1 LALIQKEI
9 RIVKNKI
16 GIALVMVLGLS
27 GSAWAAQDKT
37 NQAPQE
43 LRVELNL
50 MDGSRIIG
58 VPTIESVPIQTSYAK
73 MVVPLKQVLAIKVD
87 ENHETASLD
96 LRNGDKLKGVINME
110 PIKLET
116 LFGKVS
122 VGIEHIMDC
131 RVLLAGGTLP
141 DALKQGLVLY
151 YPFDKDEGKR
161 VTDASGKNNQGD
173 VLGAKWTSKGKVG
186 GAFRFG
192 GRRERIEVADSKD
205 FSLRLTEDKT
215 YALWWKPEGDFQHK
229 CLIAKWDLA
238 RNGLGMNLLT
248 LSSEGAY
255 YATFQTDHWAQY
267 AVSFSRA
274 EWNHATLVCK
284 AGTWRMF
291 HNAVECPIARNMG
304 IPHSVDKTVN
314 TPLEVGGTSV
324 ADYGFEG
331 LIDEL
336 MIFDRA
342 LSDVEVKQ
350 LYDAQK

>member
-1 LALIQKEI
+1 MTGIAFLVALALS
-9 RIVKNKI
+9 
-16 GIALVMVLGLS
+16 AT
-27 GSAWAAQDKT
+27 AWAGPSLT
-37 NQAPQE
+37 NQAPSE
-43 LRVELNL
+43 LRLELNL
-50 MDGSRIIG
+50 SDGSRLIG
-58 VPTIESVPIQTSYAK
+58 LPAIEAVPVQTSYAK
-73 MVVPLKQVLAIKVD
+73 MVIPLKQVLSIKVD
-87 ENHETASLD
+87 ENHETASLE
-96 LRNGDKLKGVINME
+96 LRNGDKVKGVINRD
-110 PIKLET
+110 PLLLET
-116 LFGKVS
+116 RFGKVS
-122 VGIEHIMDC
+122 VGVEHIMNC
-131 RVLLAGGTLP
+131 RVILAGGTLP

-151 YPFDKDEGKR
+151 YPFDKDEGER

-173 VLGAKWTSKGKVG
+173 VRGAKWTPKGKAG

-192 GRRERIEVADSKD
+192 GRKERIEVADSKD
-205 FSLRLTEDKT
+205 LSLRRTEDKT

-267 AVSFSRA
+267 AVSFSRE
-274 EWNHATLVCK
+274 EWNHATLVCQ

-291 HNAVECPIARNMG
+291 HNAVERPIARSMG
-304 IPHSVDKTVN
+304 MPHGVDKTVS

-331 LIDEL
+331 VIDEL

-342 LSDVEVKQ
+342 LSDIEVKQ